1 MSNDLQNQLNRLGY
15 GMSVTN
21 LNRANANFN
30 LAITNTNPKRDR
42 AHAIAAEVRARRPE
56 MQVKRI
62 TKGQP

>member
-1 MSNDLQNQLNRLGY
+1 MSNPHTAAPLPWLWG
-15 GMSVTN
+15 GASEF
-21 LNRANANFN
+21 NRAIANS
-30 LAITNTNPKRDR
+30 NPKRDR

>member
-1 MSNDLQNQLNRLGY
+1 MTAHQMNTSNRLGNCW
-15 GMSVTN
+15 MSIADF
-21 LNRANANFN
+21 NR
-30 LAITNTNPKRDR
+30 AITNSNPKRDR